1 MIRFLIKR
9 LLISIPV
16 LLIIALISFI
26 LMYTVPG
33 GPFDKEKKLPPEI
46 KANVEAKYHLDKPV
60 WTQFAIYIYNLVLG
74 DMGPSYKYLG
84 RSVKDILKDTFP
96 VSLQLGLLAF
106 MIPLFIGIP
115 LGIIAAVYR
124 NTFIDKISMFT
135 AVLGITIP
143 HFVLGAILIL
153 VFGHTL
159 KLLPPA
165 LWEGWSNMLLPAIT
179 LGIGPTAYI
188 ARLTRASIL
197 EVLHKDFVRTAFA
210 KGLPYSKIILKHVL
224 KNALTP
230 IISVM
235 GPILAGLVA
244 GSFVVEYIFS
254 IPGMGRYF
262 ITAVTDRDYPLIM
275 ATTMVYA
282 VLIVIANIVVDVLYK
297 VVDPRVRL
305 E

>member
-1 MIRFLIKR
+1 
-9 LLISIPV
+9 
-16 LLIIALISFI
+16 
-26 LMYTVPG
+26 
-33 GPFDKEKKLPPEI
+33 
-46 KANVEAKYHLDKPV
+46 
-60 WTQFAIYIYNLVLG
+60 
-74 DMGPSYKYLG
+74 
-84 RSVKDILKDTFP
+84 
-96 VSLQLGLLAF
+96 
-106 MIPLFIGIP
+106 
-115 LGIIAAVYR
+115 
-124 NTFIDKISMFT
+124 
-135 AVLGITIP
+135 
-143 HFVLGAILIL
+143 
-153 VFGHTL
+153 
-159 KLLPPA
+159 
-165 LWEGWSNMLLPAIT
+165 
-179 LGIGPTAYI
+179 
-188 ARLTRASIL
+188 
-197 EVLHKDFVRTAFA
+197 
-210 KGLPYSKIILKHVL
+210 SKIILKHVL

>member
-1 MIRFLIKR
+1 MSVLRYFLLLVIFIIIGCSNKTPSDTGSTLR
-9 LLISIPV
+9 LNISGEPPT
-16 LLIIALISFI
+16 LDWTLATDSTSFHVI
-26 LMYTVPG
+26 TNIMDGL
-33 GPFDKEKKLPPEI
+33 
-46 KANVEAKYHLDKPV
+46 
-60 WTQFAIYIYNLVLG
+60 TQFDSSLNPVPAIAKKWV
-74 DMGPSYKYLG
+74 
-84 RSVKDILKDTFP
+84 
-96 VSLQLGLLAF
+96 
-106 MIPLFIGIP
+106 
-115 LGIIAAVYR
+115 
-124 NTFIDKISMFT
+124 ISNS
-135 AVLGITIP
+135 GKRY
-143 HFVLGAILIL
+143 
-153 VFGHTL
+153 TL
-159 KLLPPA
+159 KIFPPA
-165 LWEGWSNMLLPAIT
+165 LWEGWSNMILPAIT
-179 LGIGPTAYI
+179 LGISPTAYI

-197 EVLHKDFVRTAFA
+197 DVLHKDFVRTAFA

-282 VLIVIANIVVDVLYK
+282 VLIVFANIIVDVLYK